1 MRLGSRRYKALQIPI
16 QNDILH
22 VHWRFRMNFALFSFQ
37 NEYVKTKK
45 RQKKKQENQTIITNK
60 YE

>member
-45 RQKKKQENQTIITNK
+45 RKKKQEKSDNNNK
-60 YE
+60 

>member
-16 QNDILH
+16 QNDILMFTGVSEWILH
-22 VHWRFRMNFALFSFQ
+22 FFHFKMNMLKQKSA
-37 NEYVKTKK
+37 
-45 RQKKKQENQTIITNK
+45 KKKQENQTIITNK